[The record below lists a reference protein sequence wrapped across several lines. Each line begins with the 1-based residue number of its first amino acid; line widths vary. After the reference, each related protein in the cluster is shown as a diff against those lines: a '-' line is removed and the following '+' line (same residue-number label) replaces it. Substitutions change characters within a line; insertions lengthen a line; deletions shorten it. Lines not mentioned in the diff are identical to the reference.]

1 MLLSERALK
10 LIVDFEG
17 LNQPGRWPGG
27 ASGITLGYGYDLGH
41 VTPAQFAADWAACF
55 TAEQM
60 ARLRRAIGKTGAAA
74 RALAASL
81 ADIRCAPADARRV
94 LVGASLPVYVAR
106 TRRAFPGFD
115 VLPLDVQGALV
126 SLVYNRGTRMTDSP
140 GTNDRRE
147 MRAIRGLVAGGMV
160 AGIAE
165 QLRLMKRLWVGK
177 GLDGLLRRR
186 DAEAALVESAIGAM
200 LRALRAIPGRLRR
213 AAASLGARRARAP
226 KGAPG
231 SAAPRR
237 AAGGEGRGRRGAE
250 GLADA
255 AVFGASRKAIVIA
268 APPGRT
274 DARRM
279 PRPRPATAAAGRRA
293 APRPA
298 AATRARRRR

>member
-1 MLLSERALK
+1 MVLEARRRGIPSAGLQHGFIYRHWLNYLHEPDETGPAPGNASDQGFPFPTLTLL
-10 LIVDFEG
+10 
-17 LNQPGRWPGG
+17 
-27 ASGITLGYGYDLGH
+27 YDD
-41 VTPAQFAADWAACF
+41 FAAAHLASAGRF
-55 TAEQM
+55 PPSALAVAGS
-60 ARLRRAIGKTGAAA
+60 ARLDTLVHRAGLVT
-74 RALAASL
+74 
-81 ADIRCAPADARRV
+81 ADD
-94 LVGASLPVYVAR
+94 LAR

-147 MRAIRGLVAGGMV
+147 MRAIRDLVAGGMV

-213 AAASLGARRARAP
+213 AAAGAGARRTRAP

-250 GLADA
+250 GPADA

-279 PRPRPATAAAGRRA
+279 PRPRPATAAGVRRA